1 MKRDTIFSPL
11 SGKATKIMLLGAGE
25 LGREVIIEATRL
37 GFFTIA
43 VDRYEGAPG
52 HSVAHRSYTGN
63 LKDAGFLRSVIEH
76 EKPDFVVPEIEA
88 INLDCLFGLEKE
100 GFNVIPSARATHI
113 AMHRERVRET
123 IAKTGV
129 PVSEYYYASSLK
141 ELEKACR
148 KVGFPCWVKAIQD
161 SSGAGSSR
169 VNSEKDIEA
178 AYEKAKAEARG
189 SADKLIV
196 EKNIDFDIEVTELV
210 VRHFVNGENLPAGRQ
225 VKTSFCHPV
234 GQYQTRGGDYHS
246 SWQLAEISEAAEKKV
261 YEVAKKVTDTLG
273 GPGVFGC
280 ELFVKGDK
288 VWANECSARPHDTGM
303 VTIASQ
309 MVGFSE
315 FALHVKAITGLPIP
329 TKKRLG
335 FDVVPIVTPA
345 ASHVILSPY
354 SGFDPG
360 YNNLSEVL
368 NTEGVTVILF
378 NKNEAHVNRRMG
390 VVLATDPNVQK
401 AKQKAEIAA
410 HKIEVSTRQ
419 NPKWKPQE
427 SLEKHIFQNSK
438 RPRKS
443 K

>member
-1 MKRDTIFSPL
+1 MKRDMIFSPL
-11 SGKATKIMLLGAGE
+11 SGRATKIMLLGAGE
-25 LGREVIIEATRL
+25 LGREFIIEATRL

-52 HSVAHRSYTGN
+52 QSVANRAYTGN
-63 LKDAGFLRSVIEH
+63 IKNPAFLRSIIER
-76 EKPDFVVPEIEA
+76 EKPDYIVPEIEG
-88 INLDCLFGLEKE
+88 ITLDVLFDLEKE

-113 AMHRERVRET
+113 AMHRERVREA

-129 PVSEYYYASSLK
+129 PVSKYYYANNLK
-141 ELEKACR
+141 ELEKACKR
-148 KVGFPCWVKAIQD
+148 ARFPCWVKAIQD

-169 VNSEKDIEA
+169 VNSPKDIER
-178 AYEKAKAEARG
+178 AYEKAHVEARG

-210 VRHFVNGENLPAGRQ
+210 VRHFVNGKI
-225 VKTSFCHPV
+225 KTSFCHPI

-261 YEVAKKVTDTLG
+261 YEVAKKVTDALG

-303 VTIASQ
+303 VTIASH

-329 TKKRLG
+329 TRKRLG
-335 FDVVPIVTPA
+335 FDVVPIITPA
-345 ASHVILSPY
+345 ASHVILSPVD
-354 SGFDPG
+354 GFDPG

-368 NTEGVTVILF
+368 KEEGVTVILF

-390 VVLATDPNVQK
+390 VVLATDPNVER
-401 AKQKAEIAA
+401 AKEKAEIAA
-410 HKIEVSTRQ
+410 HKIEINVRQ
-419 NPKWKPQE
+419 NKKWQKQD
-427 SLEKHIFQNSK
+427 SREKHISQK
-438 RPRKS
+438 AK
-443 K
+443 KL